1 MEFQNTFSLKSLF
14 VLFLMLFNSKSP
26 ISPDKTDF
34 TSALSFANGLYG
46 ATILIFVLFFI
57 LFLFRKTSELKYQF
71 FFASSIVLL
80 ISSPSYVYR
89 GIILIYAFQ
98 LLYSEAE
105 SHTNRMNLKFFLID
119 LSRLKICLWLLIFV
133 PTSFYY
139 FSEKAVST
147 SSLIVPV
154 SLLILL
160 FIYGGESGGLREFRL
175 FVSKSKESLTS
186 FLTK

>member
-1 MEFQNTFSLKSLF
+1 MF
-14 VLFLMLFNSKSP
+14 FNSKSP

-34 TSALSFANGLYG
+34 TAALSFANGLYG
-46 ATILIFVLFFI
+46 ATILIFLLFFV

-71 FFASSIVLL
+71 LFASSIVLL

-105 SHTNRMNLKFFLID
+105 SPTNHMNLKFFSID
-119 LSRLKICLWLLIFV
+119 LSTLKMFLWLLILV

-139 FSEKAVST
+139 FSEKTVST
-147 SSLIVPV
+147 SSFIVPG

-160 FIYGGESGGLREFRL
+160 FIYAEESGGLREFRL

-186 FLTK
+186 FLTKYSNRGSF